1 MIYDTNLDVS
11 VVVLLWNQLIYLLSA
26 PTYFTPIQTDKNAT
40 FCTLYRIKTSLTI
53 ETSYILHITP
63 IYISHCLVV
72 PSSPPLLYCTEKENK
87 VEQSSKC

>member
-11 VVVLLWNQLIYLLSA
+11 VVGLLYNQLIYLLSA

-53 ETSYILHITP
+53 GTSYILHITP
-63 IYISHCLVV
+63 IYVSHCLVV
-72 PSSPPLLYCTEKENK
+72 PSSPPLLLLHRKRK
-87 VEQSSKC
+87 QSGTII